1 MQIMNKQAIKR
12 ELFKRPDIFNK
23 YGVKR
28 LALFGSFARGEAKPA
43 SDIDFLVE
51 FKRPTFDNYMGLLRE
66 LQGIFH
72 KDIDLVTR
80 AALNKRLKPFVL
92 KEAEYFEVG

>member
-1 MQIMNKQAIKR
+1 MNKRIIKN
-12 ELFKRPDIFNK
+12 ELSKHLDIFNK
-23 YGVKR
+23 YGIKR
-28 LALFGSFARGEAKPA
+28 LALFGSFARGEAKST

-51 FKRPTFDNYMGLLRE
+51 FQRPTFDNYMGLLRE

-72 KDIDLVTR
+72 RDIDLVTK

>member
-1 MQIMNKQAIKR
+1 MQFMNKRIIKK
-12 ELFKRPDIFNK
+12 EISKRPDIFDK

-28 LALFGSFARGEAKPA
+28 LALFGSFARGEAKAA

-51 FKRPTFDNYMGLLRE
+51 FKRSTFDNYMGLLRE
-66 LQGIFH
+66 LQGMFH
-72 KDIDLVTR
+72 KDIDLVTK
-80 AALNKRLKPFVL
+80 AALNRHLKPFVL